1 MLVGSPFKFKQNIR
15 YVCAFRL
22 GWVTVKVLS
31 VIIKGQNQAGS
42 LTLSSNE
49 PKLGYF
55 TMMSQPT
62 RLIENYQV

>member
-1 MLVGSPFKFKQNIR
+1 MLVGSPFKFKQNVR

-31 VIIKGQNQAGS
+31 VIIKGQNQAGI
-42 LTLSSNE
+42 LSSNE